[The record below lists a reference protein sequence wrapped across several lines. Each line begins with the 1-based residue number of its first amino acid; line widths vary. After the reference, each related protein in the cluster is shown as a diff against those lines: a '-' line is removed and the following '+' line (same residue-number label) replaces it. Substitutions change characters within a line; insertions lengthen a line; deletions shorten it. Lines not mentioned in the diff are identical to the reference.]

1 METIAHCYAVS
12 LFSLAKD
19 ENAVDS
25 YQKDMLLIN
34 EIFSKEPE
42 FLTFFSHVLI
52 DDEVKCNLIDQSFK
66 GTVNIYIVNFLK
78 LLIKKRRTSI
88 GSLSASLPVRFV
100 SGRNTQISSSAS

>member
-1 METIAHCYAVS
+1 METVAHCYAVS

-34 EIFSKEPE
+34 EIFSNEPE

-78 LLIKKRRTSI
+78 LLIKKRRI
-88 GSLSASLPVRFV
+88 RYLQEIIKELRGL
-100 SGRNTQISSSAS
+100 